1 MVPTIGVMIGVYIL
15 LRCCELYGSAPSR
28 FSSPFWR
35 VFVMVAATVCF
46 FVTLFCIFGL
56 LLASIGHTTPAA
68 TTTQNQIYVG

>member
-35 VFVMVAATVCF
+35 VFVMVAATVVF
-46 FVTLFCIFGL
+46 FVTLFSIFGL
-56 LLASIGHTTPAA
+56 LLASIGQTTPAA
-68 TTTQNQIYVG
+68 ATG